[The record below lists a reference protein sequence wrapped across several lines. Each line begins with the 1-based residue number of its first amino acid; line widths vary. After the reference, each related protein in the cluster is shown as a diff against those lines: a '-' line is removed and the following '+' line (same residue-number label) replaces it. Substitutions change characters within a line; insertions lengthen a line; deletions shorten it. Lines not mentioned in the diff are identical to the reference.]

1 MSQVSIRKTSEPIV
15 QLFGYPHSVVLSTQ
29 LTYMLSFRNLS
40 QPFTVIFQTSLIPKI
55 TMKIQSNTFPAAK
68 LTSNQ
73 SYLTENEKTLKYTKQ
88 KWLVKKAN
96 FNITHC
102 SVRSKPKQLTDV
114 NNIEIRQIISWIHS
128 TFQKDHKLAWL
139 MVTFW
144 QLVAKCRKIEML

>member
-1 MSQVSIRKTSEPIV
+1 MSQVSRHPNRLSNYLGII
-15 QLFGYPHSVVLSTQ
+15 LWFLSTQ
-29 LTYMLSFRNLS
+29 LTCMLSFHNLS
-40 QPFTVIFQTSLIPKI
+40 QPFTVISQTSLVPKL

-68 LTSNQ
+68 PKLLNRKR
-73 SYLTENEKTLKYTKQ
+73 ENPKIYQ

-102 SVRSKPKQLTDV
+102 SVQSNPKQLTDV
-114 NNIEIRQIISWIHS
+114 NNIEIRQIISRMHS
-128 TFQKDHKLAWL
+128 TLQKDHKLAWL

>member
-15 QLFGYPHSVVLSTQ
+15 QLFGYHSVVFIHATDVHAVI
-29 LTYMLSFRNLS
+29 S

-73 SYLTENEKTLKYTKQ
+73 SYLIENEKTLKYTKQ
-88 KWLVKKAN
+88 KLLVKKAN

-144 QLVAKCRKIEML
+144 QLVAKCRKIETL